1 VGVEA
6 QEPTGVEPQVGVP
19 FLRVAQT
26 VQGRRVSLQA
36 RGARPA
42 ATGRMTVTAF
52 LTVTLTATA
61 AVRGCPGLS
70 FGRDPSG
77 EAGTI
82 RRGNGVP
89 TRFPRVGDAGF
100 GPATSSL

>member
-1 VGVEA
+1 V
-6 QEPTGVEPQVGVP
+6 
-19 FLRVAQT
+19 
-26 VQGRRVSLQA
+26 
-36 RGARPA
+36 
-42 ATGRMTVTAF
+42 ATGRMTVTAL

-70 FGRDPSG
+70 FGRVPGG

-89 TRFPRVGDAGF
+89 KRFPRVGDAGLE
-100 GPATSSL
+100 PATSSL